1 MAAYY
6 LEEEAQMWYQLFR
19 DSEETVT
26 WESLKATLHIRY
38 GTTIFEDHFGDLTK
52 LQQVGTVRDYQIKF
66 KQLLSRVEKLSIPHQ
81 LRCFVGGLKGDVR
94 TEVQALKPSTLIEAI
109 GLISTII

>member
-38 GTTIFEDHFGDLTK
+38 GPTIFEDHFGDLTK

-66 KQLLSRVEKLSIPHQ
+66 KQLLSRV
-81 LRCFVGGLKGDVR
+81 
-94 TEVQALKPSTLIEAI
+94 
-109 GLISTII
+109 